1 MQTIFYN
8 SGPVVHFGKA
18 LHSDIDEMVYTSQ
31 KAIIISNGSIDA
43 IIDSQDAIDEY
54 AIHAGEC
61 SNESVTVHDLGGN
74 AVVPGLIDP
83 HTHLLWDGDRSKE
96 VAWRRE
102 GLSYADIAKRGGGIQ
117 HTVNATRS
125 ASNERLFELGY
136 LRLRESLRTGTTH
149 MEAKSGYGLSLEHE
163 LRLLEVADSLQTIS
177 HIPTL
182 DLTWMGA
189 HDVPKDST
197 KSEYVE
203 SLLSQQLPAVIEQG
217 VARSADVFCE
227 PGWFTLEDAEDIL
240 RASQDAGL
248 ATRMHIDEFA
258 DGGGGSLAAELGVT
272 TADHAY
278 HTPLSSRLEMRDANV
293 LTGFL
298 PGTPYAMGDP
308 WPDMT
313 LVGEHEIPF
322 TLATDFNPNCRTLS
336 LPFMC
341 SLLVQRCNLHPIEA
355 LKAVT
360 VTAAK
365 STPHPSGHRHGQLM
379 AGAVANL
386 NIVDGPHWEAV
397 ALRPTGSPFKA
408 TVLNGQFIAH

>member
-1 MQTIFYN
+1 
-8 SGPVVHFGKA
+8 
-18 LHSDIDEMVYTSQ
+18 
-31 KAIIISNGSIDA
+31 
-43 IIDSQDAIDEY
+43 
-54 AIHAGEC
+54 
-61 SNESVTVHDLGGN
+61 
-74 AVVPGLIDP
+74 
-83 HTHLLWDGDRSKE
+83 
-96 VAWRRE
+96 
-102 GLSYADIAKRGGGIQ
+102 
-117 HTVNATRS
+117 
-125 ASNERLFELGY
+125 
-136 LRLRESLRTGTTH
+136 

-163 LRLLEVADSLQTIS
+163 LRLLEVADSLRTIS

-258 DGGGGSLAAELGVT
+258 DGGGGSLAAELGVA

-313 LVGEHEIPF
+313 LVEEHEIPF

-360 VTAAK
+360 VQAAK

-408 TVLNGQFIAH
+408 TVLNGRFIAH